1 MGNNNSLVRCDA
13 FTSAEISRLQKR
25 FKKLDTDQSGSVS
38 IAEFLTVPELKQVQ
52 KNFFLMFRVHHFY
65 AISPEI

>member
-13 FTSAEISRLQKR
+13 FTPTEIARLQKR

-52 KNFFLMFRVHHFY
+52 NFV
-65 AISPEI
+65 S